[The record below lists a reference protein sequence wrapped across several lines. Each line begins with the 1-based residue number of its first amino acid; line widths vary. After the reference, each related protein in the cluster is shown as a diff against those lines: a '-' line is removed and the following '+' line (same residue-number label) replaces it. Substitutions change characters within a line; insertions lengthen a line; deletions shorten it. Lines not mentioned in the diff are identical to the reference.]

1 MKIAKIIAH
10 IRLQTKIPNIKAFA
24 DVVLDFGEDGLL
36 ELSGFSI
43 VQDQQH
49 AARVVPPGNKGKRI
63 YFDVVS
69 TRGKI
74 QRAITTAVLEK
85 YESLLGRSSAKDGR
99 Q

>member
-1 MKIAKIIAH
+1 MKIAKITAH
-10 IRLQTKIPNIKAFA
+10 VRLQTKIPNVQAFA

-43 VQDQQH
+43 VQDQQR
-49 AARVVPPGNKGKRI
+49 APRVVPPANKGKRI

-74 QRAITTAVLEK
+74 QRAITTAVLDK
-85 YESLLGRSSAKDGR
+85 YESSLGKSSAKDGR
-99 Q
+99 